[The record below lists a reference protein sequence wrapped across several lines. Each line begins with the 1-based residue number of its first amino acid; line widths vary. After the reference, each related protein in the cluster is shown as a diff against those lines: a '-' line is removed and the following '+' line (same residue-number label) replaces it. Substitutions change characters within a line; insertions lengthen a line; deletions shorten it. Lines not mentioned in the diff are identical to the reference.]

1 MKKINIKIPFSE
13 NSHSGKTA
21 IILYKPAEKTATVL
35 PYGKLKNTVESN
47 KKVRNSVKLAIQI
60 FDLSRKFCR
69 MLFIKKICTAPCRT
83 VQICSYLFYSEHSP
97 AAAGN
102 GYCNYSVLQKQ
113 IYCIIKTTSAIP
125 CFLIPPYCR
134 DHPIHLPDPRYAV
147 PTVQIHR
154 LPEGRYPH

>member
-69 MLFIKKICTAPCRT
+69 MLFIKKNLYGSMQNRT
-83 VQICSYLFYSEHSP
+83 DLFISF
-97 AAAGN
+97 
-102 GYCNYSVLQKQ
+102 
-113 IYCIIKTTSAIP
+113 
-125 CFLIPPYCR
+125 FL
-134 DHPIHLPDPRYAV
+134 
-147 PTVQIHR
+147 
-154 LPEGRYPH
+154 